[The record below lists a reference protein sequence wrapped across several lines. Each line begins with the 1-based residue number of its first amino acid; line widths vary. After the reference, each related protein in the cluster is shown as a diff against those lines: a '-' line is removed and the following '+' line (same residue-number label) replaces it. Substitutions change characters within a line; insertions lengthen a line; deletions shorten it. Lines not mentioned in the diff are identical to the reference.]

1 MKFLRNTK
9 ITVSIGIVVAVSL
22 LIGFSLNFIIMD
34 GQMDAKMTQES
45 NEQFADSLAFQEQ
58 LIEDYVADAERYL
71 IQFSM
76 AKEVKEAILKGSTSD
91 EFQAY
96 IGNYYNSRDN
106 VENVYVAD
114 INSKVI
120 ASYVEPAIGKVLRE
134 GDRLTQLHDA
144 LKNGLYNAG
153 IMTSGSTGQQILSL
167 YYPIYDNDKM
177 IGFAGVAVY
186 TQNLQAIFDEL
197 GQNMMLIDSASN
209 AYIFNEDYDKIG
221 GQVEDTEEL
230 RILGKVQ
237 ETDVVND
244 EALIGGVRYR
254 IGAKMIPGRTWVL
267 LAYKPYAEVYELA
280 DRLHSIMLGINVVT
294 FAFVLVVLIVITSF
308 LLKDITKILNVCNV
322 LRTLDLRNRENLKEY
337 CGKSETGKISASVLE
352 LAESLAG
359 VLSDVRQ
366 SETSLSNN
374 VEAVKAYI
382 SNTEEL
388 TQKIVVSMSEIS
400 QGASDQ
406 AEDILVAAEEVSK
419 ISDLIEENNVSLA
432 NLKDGSAEMELTS
445 QNAIEILNSLSQMSE
460 TTEAAIS
467 LINEKMDMTNKAT
480 EEIAVAT
487 DLITNIASQT
497 NLLAINASIEAARAG
512 DSGRGFAVVAEEIKM
527 LSDQSEQSASKI
539 RDIISSLI
547 STVEEANKAVK
558 NVSDIITRQNKDIEN
573 TEKAFSRVMSCVKK
587 SEQQVEEISNKN
599 DVLGEAKDTITELI
613 SNLSAIAQENAAMSC
628 ESNLS
633 MEDLGREMTSIMSE
647 IDKTSQVA
655 EELTANMGKFII

>member
-71 IQFSM
+71 MQFSM

-221 GQVEDTEEL
+221 GQVEDAEEL

-237 ETDVVND
+237 ETGVVND

-294 FAFVLVVLIVITSF
+294 FAFVLIVLIVITSF

-366 SETSLSNN
+366 SETNLSNN

>member
-71 IQFSM
+71 MQFSM

-294 FAFVLVVLIVITSF
+294 FAFVLIVLIVITSF

-558 NVSDIITRQNKDIEN
+558 NVSDIITRQNKDIED

-599 DVLGEAKDTITELI
+599 DVLGEAKDAITELI

>member
-71 IQFSM
+71 MQFSM

-294 FAFVLVVLIVITSF
+294 FAFVLIVLIVITSF

-547 STVEEANKAVK
+547 STVEEANEAVK
-558 NVSDIITRQNKDIEN
+558 NVSNIITRQNKDIED

-655 EELTANMGKFII
+655 EELNANMGKFII

>member
-71 IQFSM
+71 MQFSM

-230 RILGKVQ
+230 RILDKVQ

-294 FAFVLVVLIVITSF
+294 FAFVLIVLIVITSF

-558 NVSDIITRQNKDIEN
+558 NVSDIITRQNKDIED

-655 EELTANMGKFII
+655 EELNANMGKFII

>member
-153 IMTSGSTGQQILSL
+153 IMASGSTGQQILSL

-209 AYIFNEDYDKIG
+209 ADIFNEDYDKIG

-230 RILGKVQ
+230 RILDKVQ

-294 FAFVLVVLIVITSF
+294 FAFVLIVLIVITSF

-419 ISDLIEENNVSLA
+419 ISDLIEENNVSLT
-432 NLKDGSAEMELTS
+432 NLKDGSAEMKLTS

-547 STVEEANKAVK
+547 STVGEANEAVK
-558 NVSDIITRQNKDIEN
+558 NVSDIITRQNKDIED

>member
-419 ISDLIEENNVSLA
+419 ISDLIEENNVSLT
-432 NLKDGSAEMELTS
+432 NLKDGSAEMKLTS

-558 NVSDIITRQNKDIEN
+558 NVSDIITRQNKDIED

-599 DVLGEAKDTITELI
+599 DVLGEAKDAITELI

-655 EELTANMGKFII
+655 EELTANLEKFII

>member
-71 IQFSM
+71 MQFSM

-221 GQVEDTEEL
+221 GQVEDAEEL

-294 FAFVLVVLIVITSF
+294 FAFVLIVLIVITSF

-558 NVSDIITRQNKDIEN
+558 NVSDIITRQNKDIED

>member
-71 IQFSM
+71 MQFSM

-209 AYIFNEDYDKIG
+209 TYIFNEDYDKIG

-294 FAFVLVVLIVITSF
+294 FAFVLIVLIVITSF

-366 SETSLSNN
+366 SETNLSNN

-445 QNAIEILNSLSQMSE
+445 QNAIEILDSLSQMSE

-558 NVSDIITRQNKDIEN
+558 NVSDIITRQNKDIED

-655 EELTANMGKFII
+655 EELTANMEKFII

>member
-71 IQFSM
+71 MQFSM

-237 ETDVVND
+237 ETGVVND

-558 NVSDIITRQNKDIEN
+558 NVSDIITRQNKDIED

>member
-71 IQFSM
+71 MQFSM

-221 GQVEDTEEL
+221 GQVEDAEEL

-237 ETDVVND
+237 KTDVVND

-294 FAFVLVVLIVITSF
+294 FAFVLIVLIVITSF

-366 SETSLSNN
+366 SETNLSNN

-445 QNAIEILNSLSQMSE
+445 QNAIEILDSLSQMSE

-558 NVSDIITRQNKDIEN
+558 NVSDIITRQNKDIED

-655 EELTANMGKFII
+655 EELNANMGKFII

>member
-230 RILGKVQ
+230 RILDKVQ

-294 FAFVLVVLIVITSF
+294 FAFVLIVLIVITSF

-366 SETSLSNN
+366 SETNLSNN

-558 NVSDIITRQNKDIEN
+558 NVSDIITRQNKDIED

-655 EELTANMGKFII
+655 EELNANMGKFII

>member
-71 IQFSM
+71 MQFSM

-221 GQVEDTEEL
+221 GQVEDAEEL

-237 ETDVVND
+237 ETGVVND

-294 FAFVLVVLIVITSF
+294 FAFVLIVLIVITSF

-558 NVSDIITRQNKDIEN
+558 NVSDIITRQNKDIED

-613 SNLSAIAQENAAMSC
+613 SNRSAIAQENAAMSC

-655 EELTANMGKFII
+655 EELNANMGKFII

>member
-71 IQFSM
+71 MQFSM

-221 GQVEDTEEL
+221 GQVEDAEEL

-237 ETDVVND
+237 ETGVVND

-294 FAFVLVVLIVITSF
+294 FAFVLIVLIVITSF

-322 LRTLDLRNRENLKEY
+322 LRTLDLRNRENLKDY

-558 NVSDIITRQNKDIEN
+558 NVSDIIARQNKDIED

-655 EELTANMGKFII
+655 EELNANMGKFII

>member
-71 IQFSM
+71 MQFSM

-230 RILGKVQ
+230 RILDKVQ

-294 FAFVLVVLIVITSF
+294 FAFVLIVLIVITSF

-419 ISDLIEENNVSLA
+419 ISDLIEENNVSLT
-432 NLKDGSAEMELTS
+432 NLKDGSAEMKLTS

-547 STVEEANKAVK
+547 STVGEANEAVK
-558 NVSDIITRQNKDIEN
+558 NVSDIITRQNKDIED

-613 SNLSAIAQENAAMSC
+613 TNLSAIAQENAAMSC

-655 EELTANMGKFII
+655 EELTANLEKFII

>member
-221 GQVEDTEEL
+221 GQVEDAEEL

-237 ETDVVND
+237 EAGVVND
-244 EALIGGVRYR
+244 EALIGGVSYR

-419 ISDLIEENNVSLA
+419 ISDLIEENNVSLT
-432 NLKDGSAEMELTS
+432 NLKDGSAEMKLTS

-512 DSGRGFAVVAEEIKM
+512 DSGCGFAVVAEEIKM

-547 STVEEANKAVK
+547 STVGEANEAVK
-558 NVSDIITRQNKDIEN
+558 NVSDIITRQNKDIED

-655 EELTANMGKFII
+655 EELTANLEKFII

>member
-34 GQMDAKMTQES
+34 GQMDAKMTRES

-71 IQFSM
+71 MQFSM

-221 GQVEDTEEL
+221 GQVEDAEEL

-294 FAFVLVVLIVITSF
+294 FAFVLIVLIVITSF

-558 NVSDIITRQNKDIEN
+558 NVSDIITRQNKDIED

-655 EELTANMGKFII
+655 EELNANMGKFII

>member
-71 IQFSM
+71 MQFSM

-294 FAFVLVVLIVITSF
+294 FAFVLIVLIVITSF

-352 LAESLAG
+352 LAESLGG

-558 NVSDIITRQNKDIEN
+558 NVSDIITRQNKDIED

-655 EELTANMGKFII
+655 EELNANMGKFII

>member
-71 IQFSM
+71 MQFSM

-209 AYIFNEDYDKIG
+209 TYIFNEDYDKIG

-294 FAFVLVVLIVITSF
+294 FAFVLIVLIVITSF

-558 NVSDIITRQNKDIEN
+558 NVSDIITRQNKDIED

>member
-71 IQFSM
+71 MQFSM

-294 FAFVLVVLIVITSF
+294 FAFVLIVLIVITSF

-400 QGASDQ
+400 QGATDQ

-547 STVEEANKAVK
+547 STVEEANEAVK
-558 NVSDIITRQNKDIEN
+558 NVSNIITRQNKDIED

-613 SNLSAIAQENAAMSC
+613 TNLSAIAQENAAMSC

-655 EELTANMGKFII
+655 EELNANMGKFII

>member
-71 IQFSM
+71 MQFSM

-400 QGASDQ
+400 QGATDQ

-558 NVSDIITRQNKDIEN
+558 NVSDIITRQNKDIED

-655 EELTANMGKFII
+655 EELNANMGKFII

>member
-71 IQFSM
+71 MQFSM

-230 RILGKVQ
+230 RILDKVQ

-294 FAFVLVVLIVITSF
+294 FAFVLIVLIVITSF

-558 NVSDIITRQNKDIEN
+558 NVSDIITRQNKDIED

-655 EELTANMGKFII
+655 EELTANMEKFII

>member
-294 FAFVLVVLIVITSF
+294 FAFVLIVLIVITSF

-400 QGASDQ
+400 QGATDQ

-558 NVSDIITRQNKDIEN
+558 NVSDIITRQNKDIED

-613 SNLSAIAQENAAMSC
+613 TNLSAIAQENAAMSC

-655 EELTANMGKFII
+655 EELNANMGKFII

>member
-230 RILGKVQ
+230 RILDKVQ

-294 FAFVLVVLIVITSF
+294 FAFVLIVLIVITSF

-366 SETSLSNN
+366 SETNLSNN

-558 NVSDIITRQNKDIEN
+558 NVSDIITRQNKDIED

-599 DVLGEAKDTITELI
+599 DVLGEAKDAITELI

>member
-34 GQMDAKMTQES
+34 GQMDAKMTRES

-71 IQFSM
+71 MQFSM

-209 AYIFNEDYDKIG
+209 TYIFNEDYDKIG

-294 FAFVLVVLIVITSF
+294 FAFVLIVLIVITSF

-366 SETSLSNN
+366 SETNLSNN

-558 NVSDIITRQNKDIEN
+558 NVSDIITRQNKDIED

-613 SNLSAIAQENAAMSC
+613 TNLSAIAQENAAMSC

-655 EELTANMGKFII
+655 EELNANMGKFII

>member
-71 IQFSM
+71 MQLSM
-76 AKEVKEAILKGSTSD
+76 AKEVKEAILKRSPSD

-230 RILGKVQ
+230 RILGEVQ
-237 ETDVVND
+237 ETGVVND

-294 FAFVLVVLIVITSF
+294 FAFVLIVLIVITSF

-366 SETSLSNN
+366 SETNLSNN

-558 NVSDIITRQNKDIEN
+558 NVSDIITRQNKDIED

>member
-71 IQFSM
+71 MQFSM

-221 GQVEDTEEL
+221 GQVEDAEEL

-294 FAFVLVVLIVITSF
+294 FAFVLIVLIVITSF

-558 NVSDIITRQNKDIEN
+558 NVSDIITRQNKDIED

-655 EELTANMGKFII
+655 EELNANMGKFII

>member
-71 IQFSM
+71 MQFSM

-221 GQVEDTEEL
+221 GQVEDAEEL

-294 FAFVLVVLIVITSF
+294 FAFVLIVLIVITSF

-388 TQKIVVSMSEIS
+388 TQKIVASMSEIS

-655 EELTANMGKFII
+655 EELNANMGKFII

>member
-71 IQFSM
+71 MQFSM

-221 GQVEDTEEL
+221 GQVEDAEEL

-294 FAFVLVVLIVITSF
+294 FAFVLIVLIVITSF

-558 NVSDIITRQNKDIEN
+558 NVSDIITRQNKDIED

-655 EELTANMGKFII
+655 KELNANMGKFII

>member
-71 IQFSM
+71 MQFSM

-221 GQVEDTEEL
+221 GQVEDAEEL

-237 ETDVVND
+237 ETGVVND

-294 FAFVLVVLIVITSF
+294 FAFVLIVLIVITSF

-366 SETSLSNN
+366 SETNLSNN

-558 NVSDIITRQNKDIEN
+558 NVSDIITRQNKDIGD

-613 SNLSAIAQENAAMSC
+613 TNLSAIAQENAAMSC

-655 EELTANMGKFII
+655 EELNANMGKFII

>member
-71 IQFSM
+71 MQFSM

-221 GQVEDTEEL
+221 GQVEDAEEL

-254 IGAKMIPGRTWVL
+254 IGAKKIPGRTWVL

-294 FAFVLVVLIVITSF
+294 FAFVLIVLIVITSF

-558 NVSDIITRQNKDIEN
+558 NVSDIITRQNKDIED

-655 EELTANMGKFII
+655 EELTANLEKFII

>member
-71 IQFSM
+71 MQFSM

-221 GQVEDTEEL
+221 GQVEDAEEL

-254 IGAKMIPGRTWVL
+254 IGAKKIPGRTWVL

-294 FAFVLVVLIVITSF
+294 FAFVLIVLIVITSF

-558 NVSDIITRQNKDIEN
+558 NVSDIITRQNKDIED

-655 EELTANMGKFII
+655 EELNANMGKFII

>member
-230 RILGKVQ
+230 RILDKVQ

-254 IGAKMIPGRTWVL
+254 IGAKMMPGRTWVL

-419 ISDLIEENNVSLA
+419 ISDLIEENNVSLT
-432 NLKDGSAEMELTS
+432 NLKDGSAEMKLTS

-547 STVEEANKAVK
+547 STVGEANEAVK
-558 NVSDIITRQNKDIEN
+558 NVSDIITRQNKDIED

-599 DVLGEAKDTITELI
+599 DVLGEAKDAITELI

-655 EELTANMGKFII
+655 EELTANLEKFII

>member
-71 IQFSM
+71 MQFSM

-230 RILGKVQ
+230 RILDKVQ

-558 NVSDIITRQNKDIEN
+558 NVSDIITRQNKDIED

-613 SNLSAIAQENAAMSC
+613 TNLSAIAQENAAMSC

-655 EELTANMGKFII
+655 EELTANMEKFII

>member
-71 IQFSM
+71 MQFSM

-294 FAFVLVVLIVITSF
+294 FAFVLIVLIVITSF

-366 SETSLSNN
+366 SETNLSNN

-558 NVSDIITRQNKDIEN
+558 NVSDIITRQNKDIED

-655 EELTANMGKFII
+655 EELNANMGKFII

>member
-71 IQFSM
+71 MQFSM

-230 RILGKVQ
+230 RILDKVQ

-419 ISDLIEENNVSLA
+419 ISDLIEENNVSLT
-432 NLKDGSAEMELTS
+432 NLKDGSAEMKLTS

-547 STVEEANKAVK
+547 STVGEANEAVK
-558 NVSDIITRQNKDIEN
+558 NVSDIITRQNKDIED

-599 DVLGEAKDTITELI
+599 DVLGEAKDAITELI

-655 EELTANMGKFII
+655 EELTANLEKFII

>member
-1 MKFLRNTK
+1 MKFFRNTK

-71 IQFSM
+71 MQFSM

-221 GQVEDTEEL
+221 GQVEDAEEL

-237 ETDVVND
+237 ETGVVND

-294 FAFVLVVLIVITSF
+294 FAFVLIVLIVITSF

-558 NVSDIITRQNKDIEN
+558 NVSDIITRQNKDIED

>member
-71 IQFSM
+71 MQFSM

-209 AYIFNEDYDKIG
+209 TYIFNEDYDKIG

-294 FAFVLVVLIVITSF
+294 FAFVLIVLIVITSF

-366 SETSLSNN
+366 SETNLSNN

-445 QNAIEILNSLSQMSE
+445 QNAIEILDSLSQMSE

-558 NVSDIITRQNKDIEN
+558 NVSDIITRQNKDIED

-655 EELTANMGKFII
+655 EELNANMGKFII

>member
-71 IQFSM
+71 MQFSM

-221 GQVEDTEEL
+221 GQVEDAEEL

-294 FAFVLVVLIVITSF
+294 FAFVLIVLIVITSF

-558 NVSDIITRQNKDIEN
+558 NVSDIITRQNKDIED

-655 EELTANMGKFII
+655 EELTANMEKFII

>member
-71 IQFSM
+71 MQFSM

-221 GQVEDTEEL
+221 GQVEDAEEL

-237 ETDVVND
+237 ETGVVND

-294 FAFVLVVLIVITSF
+294 FAFVLIVLIVITSF

-366 SETSLSNN
+366 SETNLSNN

-558 NVSDIITRQNKDIEN
+558 NVSDIITRQNKDIED

>member
-71 IQFSM
+71 MQFSM

-221 GQVEDTEEL
+221 GQVEDAEEL

-237 ETDVVND
+237 ETGVVND

-294 FAFVLVVLIVITSF
+294 FAFVLIVLIVITSF

-366 SETSLSNN
+366 SETNLSNN

-558 NVSDIITRQNKDIEN
+558 NVSDIITRQNKDIED

-655 EELTANMGKFII
+655 EELNANMGKFII